1 MVVRHDDTRI
11 ADDGRMPL
19 RRGAVPHYGT
29 ADCHQRL
36 PLHGL
41 PADDGQCL
49 FSLRS
54 LSRGAFV
61 ITEGEPVIG
70 GLHGPEARHHHCDH
84 CKSWLFTRWGD
95 MVNLRA
101 TMLDDPGWFE
111 PFLETWTREK
121 LPWAST
127 PAQHSFEE
135 FPPMEAFGDLIAEY
149 ARHIS
154 QI

>member
-1 MVVRHDDTRI
+1 M
-11 ADDGRMPL
+11 AL
-19 RRGAVPHYGT
+19 RRGTIT
-29 ADCHQRL
+29 AITVKA
-36 PLHGL
+36 GY
-41 PADDGQCL
+41 
-49 FSLRS
+49 
-54 LSRGAFV
+54 SRGGA
-61 ITEGEPVIG
+61 TW
-70 GLHGPEARHHHCDH
+70 R
-84 CKSWLFTRWGD
+84 
-95 MVNLRA
+95 NLRA

>member
-1 MVVRHDDTRI
+1 MT
-11 ADDGRMPL
+11 MPVL
-19 RRGAVPHYGT
+19 PMTGGCRCGAVRFRVT
-29 ADCHQRL
+29 APPIITSACHCAGCQRMT
-36 PLHGL
+36 
-41 PADDGQCL
+41 ASA
-49 FSLRS
+49 FSLSAAFRE
-54 LSRGAFV
+54 GAFV

-111 PFLETWTREK
+111 PFLETWTRER
-121 LPWAST
+121 LPWATT

-154 QI
+154 RT

>member
-1 MVVRHDDTRI
+1 MTIPVLPMTGGCRC
-11 ADDGRMPL
+11 
-19 RRGAVPHYGT
+19 GAVRFRIT
-29 ADCHQRL
+29 ALPIVTSACHCTGCQRMT
-36 PLHGL
+36 
-41 PADDGQCL
+41 A
-49 FSLRS
+49 SAYS
-54 LSRGAFV
+54 LSAAFPEAAFV
-61 ITEGEPVIG
+61 ITQGEPVIG

-101 TMLDDPGWFE
+101 TMLDDPCWFE
-111 PFLETWTREK
+111 PFLETWTHEK

>member
-1 MVVRHDDTRI
+1 MTIPVLPMTGGCRC
-11 ADDGRMPL
+11 
-19 RRGAVPHYGT
+19 GAVRFRIT
-29 ADCHQRL
+29 ALPIVTSACHCTGCQRMT
-36 PLHGL
+36 
-41 PADDGQCL
+41 A
-49 FSLRS
+49 SAYS
-54 LSRGAFV
+54 LSAAFPEAAFV
-61 ITEGEPVIG
+61 ITQGEPVIG

-101 TMLDDPGWFE
+101 TMLDDHGWFE

-135 FPPMEAFGDLIAEY
+135 FPPMEAFGDLIAKY
-149 ARHIS
+149 ARHLGDS
-154 QI
+154 